1 MSLDFYYP
9 IHHIW
14 FYLIVIAILEAL
26 AVYIWQF
33 RGLPGAKPLFY
44 CQVCKSLWLLGLVI
58 SAINPGLPQKLFWI
72 GLEQIME
79 ALFPYLWLLLITE
92 LSRGDQKIPRMLHYI
107 FSGLVA
113 LFCLNILTNGWSGWY
128 WSKLWLNGQ
137 VLTGVKGPVFHV
149 AFISSY
155 LLNAINYSLTITW
168 FFKTKGLRR
177 KQALLFMIMPL
188 FSWAGHMVNLIPGA
202 YIFEPEP
209 TGFLLAGLYITW
221 FFYRWRVI
229 GILPHAQ
236 EAVVRNMIDGLL
248 IVDEEG
254 YIVALN
260 PAAQAILDGISVEV
274 GGKFQKLSDAWP
286 ALALSDSSQGQQS
299 TEAAREYPDGIR
311 HFQINITRLNSAGD
325 HFIGKVVVLKDI
337 TAQKQDQTRLLEQQ
351 KALAVLTERDRLGR
365 EIHDGQGQIW
375 NYLQIEL
382 QNVHKMLSSSQIA
395 PADEQVNR
403 LLTITKDL
411 HIDVRESITGL
422 KKAALADRE
431 ITAILQEYLE
441 WYEKNYG
448 IAIKLT
454 LPDVPISNLI
464 EYNSEVQLLRIV
476 QEALTN
482 IRKHAKAQ
490 HVDVMI
496 QQSDGKVVIRIVDDG
511 CGFEPV
517 NIQGNQKYGLQI
529 MQERAEEAGGQF
541 LIESKSGAGTAVT
554 VQFDL
559 KKAEYNENT
568 TGG

>member
-1 MSLDFYYP
+1 MSLDIYHS
-9 IHHIW
+9 IHNIW
-14 FYLIVIAILEAL
+14 FYLVVIAVLEGL

-33 RGLPGAKPLFY
+33 RRISGAKALFY
-44 CQVCKSLWLLGLVI
+44 CQVCKSVWLLGLVVATT
-58 SAINPGLPQKLFWI
+58 SPALPQKLFWI
-72 GLEQIME
+72 SLEQIAE
-79 ALFPYLWLLLITE
+79 VVFPYLWLLLVTE

-107 FSGLVA
+107 FGGIVVLV
-113 LFCLNILTNGWSGWY
+113 CLTILTNGWSGLY
-128 WSKLWLNGQ
+128 WPKVWLHGQ
-137 VLTGVKGPVFHV
+137 VFTGLKGPIFHI

-155 LLNAINYSLTITW
+155 LLNAINYGLTIVW
-168 FFKTKGLRR
+168 FLKTKGLRR

-229 GILPHAQ
+229 GILPYAQ

-274 GGKFQKLSDAWP
+274 GGKFQQLVDAWP
-286 ALALSDSSQGQQS
+286 ALALSDSSLRQQS
-299 TEAAREYPDGIR
+299 TEATREYPDGIR
-311 HFQINITRLNSAGD
+311 HYQINITRLNSAGD

-337 TAQKQDQTRLLEQQ
+337 TGQKQDQTRLLEQQ

-375 NYLQIEL
+375 SYLQLEL

-395 PADEQVNR
+395 AADEQVNR

-422 KKAALADRE
+422 KNAALADRD
-431 ITAILQEYLE
+431 ITVTLQEYLE

-448 IAIKLT
+448 IAVKLT
-454 LPDVPISNLI
+454 LPDVPITDLFN
-464 EYNSEVQLLRIV
+464 YNSEVQLLRIV

-490 HVDVMI
+490 HVEVVI
-496 QQSDGKVVIRIVDDG
+496 QKAAGKVVIRIVDDG
-511 CGFEPV
+511 CGFEPT
-517 NIQGNQKYGLQI
+517 NIQGGQKYGLQI

-541 LIESKSGAGTAVT
+541 LVESKSGAGTAVT

-559 KKAEYNENT
+559 KK
-568 TGG
+568 GDRQ